1 MVESKVPKIKRIEKN
16 KKIRIPLLN
25 ILLVIACVFLLV
37 LSTFVQLK
45 LIHPIIPHDIFSN
58 SELTKENFWYTYFLI
73 PQVPAVLFVTGLMGR
88 KLGMTSIV
96 LYILLGLFGLPIF
109 ALGGGIGYFMQYGF
123 GYILAYIPAICI
135 VGSIL
140 KEEYSFKNILKSVL
154 YGVLVIHLLGIFYM
168 LFLVVIKH
176 NGFEFIKGWVL
187 TQSLLKIAYDYILSV
202 FVVYLAKYCNKYIN
216 YLIG

>member
-16 KKIRIPLLN
+16 KKIRIPFLN
-25 ILLVIACVFLLV
+25 ILLVVACVFFLI
-37 LSTFVQLK
+37 LSTFVHIK
-45 LIHPIIPHDIFSN
+45 LVHPIITHDVFSN
-58 SELTKENFWYTYFLI
+58 NELTKEDFWYTYFLI
-73 PQVPAVLFVTGLMGR
+73 PQIPAVLFVTGLMGK
-88 KLGMTSIV
+88 KLGMTSVV

-123 GYILAYIPAICI
+123 GYILAYIPAVCI
-135 VGSIL
+135 VGSML
-140 KEEYSFKNILKSVL
+140 KEDCSIKNILKSVL

-176 NGFEFIKGWVL
+176 GGFEFIKGWVL
-187 TQSLLKIAYDYILSV
+187 TQSFLKIAYDYILSV
-202 FVVYLAKYCNKYIN
+202 LFVYFAKYGNKYIN

>member
-25 ILLVIACVFLLV
+25 ILLVIACVFLLI

>member
-16 KKIRIPLLN
+16 KKVRIPLLN
-25 ILLVIACVFLLV
+25 ILLVIACVFFLI

-45 LIHPIIPHDIFSN
+45 LVHPIIPHDIFSN
-58 SELTKENFWYTYFLI
+58 NELTKEDFWYTYFLI
-73 PQVPAVLFVTGLMGR
+73 PQIPAVLFVTGLMGR

-96 LYILLGLFGLPIF
+96 FYILLGLFGLPIF
-109 ALGGGIGYFMQYGF
+109 ALGGGLGYLMQYGF
-123 GYILAYIPAICI
+123 GYILAYIPAVCI

-140 KEEYSFKNILKSVL
+140 KEDYSFKNILKSVL

-176 NGFEFIKGWVL
+176 GGVEFIKGWVL

-202 FVVYLAKYCNKYIN
+202 LVVYLAKYGNKFVN

>member
-1 MVESKVPKIKRIEKN
+1 
-16 KKIRIPLLN
+16 
-25 ILLVIACVFLLV
+25 
-37 LSTFVQLK
+37 
-45 LIHPIIPHDIFSN
+45 
-58 SELTKENFWYTYFLI
+58 
-73 PQVPAVLFVTGLMGR
+73 
-88 KLGMTSIV
+88 
-96 LYILLGLFGLPIF
+96 
-109 ALGGGIGYFMQYGF
+109 MQYGF

-140 KEEYSFKNILKSVL
+140 QEEYSFKNILKSVL

-176 NGFEFIKGWVL
+176 NGFEFIKGWIL

>member
-73 PQVPAVLFVTGLMGR
+73 PQIPAVLFVTGLMGR